1 LGVGI
6 GGDKMSDL
14 KKEMLSVEDAEKIYK
29 NAVDFV
35 YTLESLIKG
44 LR

>member
-1 LGVGI
+1 
-6 GGDKMSDL
+6 MSDL